1 MPINPIAEGL
11 LTHFEDLP
19 DPRAS
24 KGIRHSLRTILT
36 IAFVATICGADEWTE
51 IEQFGKDKLSL
62 FQNTFGVAH
71 RGIPSHDT
79 FGRFFAIL
87 QPSAFQECFLSWIKS
102 ITAIVGQIAIDGKTM
117 RGSFDTFTER
127 LSQHVVS
134 AYGNESGLVLAQVAT
149 AEKSNEI
156 TAIPQLLSLLDLQG
170 CLVTIDA
177 MGAQRAIAQQ
187 IIDAK
192 GDYLLAIKGNQGSL
206 HEEIVENF
214 EKVGVQDDSYE
225 VEEINKDHGRLEKR
239 HYITCPAKDYL
250 TADQLKKWPALKT
263 IVMTDNHTDFVTG
276 KKAGQS
282 RGRERRFFITSIPA
296 NEITKIK
303 ASIRN
308 HWRIENSLHYILD
321 VAFGEDYNRTRKGNA
336 AVNQSLIRHYALNL
350 LKRETSAKVGIKA
363 KRKKAGWSDQYL
375 FKVLAS

>member
-1 MPINPIAEGL
+1 MSNNAIAEGL

-19 DPRAS
+19 DPRAA
-24 KGIRHSLRTILT
+24 KGVRHSLRTILT

-62 FQNTFGVAH
+62 FQNTFGVAQ
-71 RGIPSHDT
+71 RGVPSHDT

-87 QPSAFQECFLSWIKS
+87 QPSAFQACFLSWIKS

-117 RGSFDTFTER
+117 RGSFDTFNER

-177 MGAQRAIAQQ
+177 MGTQIAIAQQ
-187 IIDAK
+187 ITEAK
-192 GDYLLAIKGNQGSL
+192 GDYLLAVKGNQGSL
-206 HEEIVENF
+206 HEQIVENF

-225 VEEINKDHGRLEKR
+225 VEEVNKDHGRLEQR
-239 HYITCPAKDYL
+239 YYVTCPARDYL
-250 TADQLKKWPALKT
+250 TPDQLKKWPGLKT
-263 IVMTDNHTDFVTG
+263 IVMTDNHTEFVTG
-276 KKAGQS
+276 KKAGQH
-282 RGRERRFFITSIPA
+282 RGRERRFFITSLA
-296 NEITKIK
+296 AEEITKIK
-303 ASIRN
+303 TGIRN
-308 HWRIENSLHYILD
+308 HWAIENSLHYILD
-321 VAFGEDYNRTRKGNA
+321 VAFSEDYNRTRKGNA
-336 AVNQSLIRHYALNL
+336 AVNQSLIRHHAVNL
-350 LKRETSAKVGIKA
+350 LKRETTAKVGIKA
-363 KRKKAGWSDQYL
+363 KRKKAGWSDDYL
-375 FKVLAS
+375 FKVLAA